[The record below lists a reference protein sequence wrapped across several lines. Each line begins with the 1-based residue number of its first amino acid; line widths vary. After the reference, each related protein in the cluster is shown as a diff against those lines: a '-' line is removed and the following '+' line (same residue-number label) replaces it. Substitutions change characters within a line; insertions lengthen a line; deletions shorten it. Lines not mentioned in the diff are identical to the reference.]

1 MEHYKQFI
9 NDAPINPSLTTYRI
23 LIKGLVDNNKV
34 ERALELKEEMAVK
47 DFAPDPLVYHYLMV
61 GCAKNSD
68 ADGIFN
74 LYEELKEKLGGVIE
88 DGVVC
93 GGLMKGYFLRGME
106 DAAMECY
113 EEAVGENSQVKMSAV
128 AYNSVLDALTKNG
141 KFEEALKLFGR
152 ILKEHNLPKQ
162 LAVNLGSFNVIA
174 DGYCKQGK
182 FKDAIDVFRKMGDYR
197 CGPDVL
203 SYNVL
208 IEQLCENGLLAEAE
222 ELFGEM
228 SEKKVHPDEFTHVLL
243 MDACFKNARAD
254 DAAGYFK
261 KMVDSGLR
269 PNLAVYNKLVD
280 GLVKLGKVDEAK
292 AFYDLMV
299 KKLKMDV
306 ESYQFMMKALSED
319 GKLDEVLKMV
329 DQLLDED
336 PIIFDEE
343 FQEFVKGELRKEGR
357 EEELGKLMEE
367 KERQKAEA
375 KAREAEAAEAAKRS
389 ARAAVASL
397 LPSKLLGKKEDEKE
411 SDNNASGEA
420 NAALS
425 ANEDTNGGKE
435 ERAEEVVAQNTASGD
450 VDPAREAN

>member
-9 NDAPINPSLTTYRI
+9 NDAPINPSPTTYRI

-68 ADGIFN
+68 ADGIFK
-74 LYEELKEKLGGVIE
+74 LYEELKEKLGGRIE
-88 DGVVC
+88 DGVVY

-113 EEAVGENSQVKMSAV
+113 EEAVGENSKVKMSAV

-141 KFEEALKLFGR
+141 NFEEALKLFDR
-152 ILKEHNLPKQ
+152 MLKKHNPPKQ
-162 LAVNLGSFNVIA
+162 LAVNLGSFNVIV

-182 FKDAIDVFRKMGDYR
+182 FNDAIDVFRKMDNYR

-228 SEKKVHPDEFTHVLL
+228 TEKKVNPDEFTHVLL

-280 GLVKLGKVDEAK
+280 GLVKAGKVNEAK

-329 DQLLDED
+329 DHLLDED

-343 FQEFVKGELRKEGR
+343 FQEFVKGELRKDGR

-375 KAREAEAAEAAKRS
+375 KAREVEAAEAAKRS
-389 ARAAVASL
+389 AREAVASL
-397 LPSKLLGKKEDEKE
+397 LPSKLLGKKEEEKE
-411 SDNNASGEA
+411 LATNTSDEA

-425 ANEDTNGGKE
+425 VNGESNGGKE
-435 ERAEEVVAQNTASGD
+435 ESTEEVVAENSASGD
-450 VDPAREAN
+450 ADPAR